1 MWSVGILTYEL
12 LVGDIPFEISSE
24 QELIKII
31 KEDITFPK
39 DIAISDEAK
48 DFVLKILKK
57 NPDDRLKIDRLLDH
71 PFLQR
76 NVDVSELDL

>member
-1 MWSVGILTYEL
+1 L
-12 LVGDIPFEISSE
+12 
-24 QELIKII
+24 QI